1 MRNRKKDSDK
11 TSSSPTSPSIP
22 ASTVTTPTGG
32 GTGTTLSQSGTGG
45 TASTGQTAK
54 PTGGTISSSNKADTE
69 KDPSA
74 VSPVATEETEDN
86 PFTPDGSAT
95 VVDNASDEQG
105 KEFYTIM
112 TPDENVFYLIIDKQR
127 DSENVYF
134 LNAVTESDLMAL
146 AQKRHGQP
154 DCHTDRTVRAGT
166 RRSCRAGGT
175 VRTGNIGTRT
185 GAARPQE

>member
-1 MRNRKKDSDK
+1 
-11 TSSSPTSPSIP
+11 
-22 ASTVTTPTGG
+22 
-32 GTGTTLSQSGTGG
+32 
-45 TASTGQTAK
+45 
-54 PTGGTISSSNKADTE
+54 
-69 KDPSA
+69 
-74 VSPVATEETEDN
+74 
-86 PFTPDGSAT
+86 
-95 VVDNASDEQG
+95 
-105 KEFYTIM
+105 M